1 MHIQAVRMCTY
12 EVRKAKKQ
20 AIYDA
25 KAAAKAEAEASSEGG
40 GATTRRTSK
49 LSASPQTGMRSC
61 SFPIITHQ
69 TGIKTRELSVAHWHA
84 RSVHTDIGSKLHSRG
99 GMVRGRYVHR

>member
-40 GATTRRTSK
+40 GRR
-49 LSASPQTGMRSC
+49 
-61 SFPIITHQ
+61 
-69 TGIKTRELSVAHWHA
+69 
-84 RSVHTDIGSKLHSRG
+84 RG
-99 GMVRGRYVHR
+99 GRVNSLPHRKQGCVVVLSQKIYIGAFLSLVFKLKFECLNVRFIEDK